1 MVPSIAPPAQKA
13 SSGASFGQQ
22 PDGEE
27 LRPYVLTGDLGQGS
41 FATVYKGYNEE
52 TRQEVAVKT
61 VNHSTLSSKLLQ
73 NLQSEIDILKSLSH
87 RHITRLFDIIRAERN
102 IYLIMEYCSGGD
114 LAHYI
119 KKRGRVDNLEY
130 IPEPGAAPQY
140 YPHPRTGGLA
150 EIVVRSFLRQLARAL
165 RFLRQRNLIHRD
177 IKPQNLLLKPA
188 TEEELGRGH
197 PLGGPILK
205 MADFGFARSLPNAT
219 MAETICGTPLY
230 MAPEVMNSKH
240 DAKADL
246 WSVGAVLY
254 EMSVGRPPF
263 RAANHIDL
271 FKKIGRSKGIKFPD
285 EDSAASPDAVSVPA
299 DVKELIRM
307 LLRRNPVERAS
318 YEDFFKS
325 TAMVNSKFT
334 HPVPPAELLPQ
345 HPAEDDAVGGLQD
358 IPRHL
363 IQVPPE
369 VLDPRVMIPPSK
381 FNFRKHKSSPSSQSE
396 VPLSASLRSA
406 MPDIRPPVRVAPTG
420 KPPADT
426 RPVLR
431 PLSTELEGSII
442 PGETEE
448 DGLLR
453 QEYVFV
459 GDTDTVEFNE
469 AVDEINASRRRPLL
483 DRRVPPTP
491 IVLEKER
498 SDFAS
503 SESPQSASTNVT
515 FPPHPKPQSI
525 SPPAMPHR
533 SASNALSR
541 ALTLAS
547 EKLFGVTSVS
557 PHSDESSPSPL
568 PPSPRRAQIM
578 AARREGD
585 GDGEEGRGRDPVED
599 DLLAALE
606 QLAQKTHVITR
617 WADEMYAYVKAIPEK
632 PLPDPSKFTPLEGE
646 PEKLATRRRNAD
658 MQAEYNAVTCVAIY
672 LLVMSFS
679 QNGIDELRKYQEHM
693 EMRHPDEDFV
703 ASEGFDEALMWFKEH
718 FLKCNDRTALVKT
731 WLPAEYT
738 GPSTWVDELVY
749 NRALTLSRTAARKE
763 LLNQHKSPDECE
775 RLYEESLWCLY
786 ALQDDLLQRGDPFM
800 EEDRNTI
807 FTWIKRTKLRL
818 IRCRARMSMNQRD
831 RLLNARAD
839 QNLHDVTVIAPW
851 DADTPGQ
858 FQDEEGG
865 MTSPISS

>member
-1 MVPSIAPPAQKA
+1 MAPSIAPPAQKT
-13 SSGASFGQQ
+13 SSGASFGQR
-22 PDGEE
+22 PDDQE
-27 LRPYVLTGDLGQGS
+27 LRPYVLTGDLGAGS

-61 VNHSTLSSKLLQ
+61 VSRSTLSTKLFE

-87 RHITRLFDIIRAERN
+87 RHITRLIDIIRAERN

-114 LAHYI
+114 LTHYI

-165 RFLRQRNLIHRD
+165 KFLRQRNLIHRD

-188 TEEELGRGH
+188 TEEDLGRGH
-197 PLGGPILK
+197 PLGVPLLK
-205 MADFGFARSLPNAT
+205 VADFGFARSLPNAM
-219 MAETICGTPLY
+219 MAETLCGSPLY
-230 MAPEVMNSKH
+230 MAPEILSYQKY

-263 RAANHIDL
+263 RAMNHIDL
-271 FKKIGRSKGIKFPD
+271 LKKIEHSKGIKFPD
-285 EDSAASPDAVSVPA
+285 EDPAASPDTVSVPA
-299 DVKELIRM
+299 DIKKLIRS
-307 LLRRNPVERAS
+307 LLRRNPAERAS
-318 YEDFFKS
+318 FEDFFKS
-325 TAMVNSKFT
+325 TAMVNSKFPRPAP
-334 HPVPPAELLPQ
+334 PVPEQTPQQPAEG
-345 HPAEDDAVGGLQD
+345 DSVGPQD

-369 VLDPRVMIPPSK
+369 VLDPQAMIPPSK
-381 FNFRKHKSSPSSQSE
+381 FNFRKHEGSPSSQSE
-396 VPLSASLRSA
+396 VPMSASPRSP
-406 MPDIRPPVRVAPTG
+406 MPDIRPTPVRVPSSTG
-420 KPPADT
+420 KPPSDP

-431 PLSTELEGSII
+431 PLSTEGSVI

-453 QEYVFV
+453 REYVLV
-459 GDTDTVEFNE
+459 GDTRAVEFNR
-469 AVDEINASRRRPLL
+469 AVDEINAARRRPLQ
-483 DRRVPPTP
+483 DRRVPLTP
-491 IVLEKER
+491 LSLEKER
-498 SDFAS
+498 SEFAS
-503 SESPQSASTNVT
+503 PESPQAASPNAT
-515 FPPHPKPQSI
+515 FPPHPNPQSI

-547 EKLFGVTSVS
+547 KKLFGVTGVS
-557 PHSDESSPSPL
+557 PHSYESSPLSS
-568 PPSPRRAQIM
+568 SPRRAQIM
-578 AARREGD
+578 AARREREE
-585 GDGEEGRGRDPVED
+585 EEGRGRDPVED

-617 WADEMYAYVKAIPEK
+617 WADEMYEYVKAVPQK
-632 PLPDPSKFTPLEGE
+632 PLPDPSKFTPREGE
-646 PEKLATRRRNAD
+646 PEKLAMRRRNAD

-672 LLVMSFS
+672 MLVMSFS
-679 QNGIDELRKYQEHM
+679 QKGIDELRKYQEHM

-703 ASEGFDEALMWFKEH
+703 VSEGFDDALMWFKEH

-731 WLPAEYT
+731 WLPAQYT

-786 ALQDDLLQRGDPFM
+786 ALQDDLLQRGNPFM
-800 EEDRNTI
+800 EEDRDTI
-807 FTWIKRTKLRL
+807 STWIKRTKLRL
-818 IRCRARMSMNQRD
+818 VRCRARMSMNQRD
-831 RLLNARAD
+831 RLRDARAD
-839 QNLHDVTVIAPW
+839 QNLHDVTVLAPW
-851 DADTPGQ
+851 DAETPGQ
-858 FQDEEGG
+858 FHDKEGG
-865 MTSPISS
+865 LASPMSS